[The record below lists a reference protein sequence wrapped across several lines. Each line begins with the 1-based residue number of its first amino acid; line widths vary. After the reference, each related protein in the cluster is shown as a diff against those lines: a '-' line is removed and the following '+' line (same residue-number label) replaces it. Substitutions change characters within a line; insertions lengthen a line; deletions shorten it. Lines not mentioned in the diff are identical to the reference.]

1 MVRRVGPTPG
11 TPHVLVAAAAAV
23 IAVLGLQAL
32 GIVLPPLDDA
42 LATAPVIVAVLAV
55 GTLVVLVTAL
65 RPRPPRA

>member
-1 MVRRVGPTPG
+1 MARRVGRTAG
-11 TPHVLVAAAAAV
+11 AAQVLAAAAAAV

-32 GIVLPPLDDA
+32 GIVLPPLDEA
-42 LATAPVIVAVLAV
+42 LASAPVIVAVLAI